1 MIRRETHQ
9 DDGAFANS
17 DSRAEH
23 SERYFPDVLD
33 SRTDILVFSAD
44 WSFEAAELK
53 LILSN
58 MEKDYPQRLD
68 YSQFIG
74 TSTVGVGLYGDTVIE
89 SSQPTAEV
97 RLVSTQPTESTWW
110 LLDEW
115 SYVAGYFYVYS
126 DQYLQLSLGT
136 ESTGDVLTLTGD
148 VDAEENAVFFDLNKP
163 LGQNWELG
171 IGARIFRQST
181 DADIRTDVVLVDNLL
196 GILPLPSELLLPVDI
211 GPISP
216 GGAIQLGREKGRIAE
231 TVFNPKL
238 TLLWRAS
245 DSISLF
251 TSAVKGFRYAGA
263 NQNPTL
269 DPGVPLFFDSDSIW
283 NYELGIRTTWLEGA
297 LQVDLTAFYLEWTDM
312 QVQQREYTGAFA
324 YTDNVGGAENKGLEF
339 SMNALL
345 PWGFSTKL
353 NLSYVDA
360 KTTEFFDDFQGPAP
374 AGTELPGSPPYSG
387 SFILLWLGRLSSAEL
402 TSTLSYTWQN
412 RNYNN
417 LPQTY
422 EHPAISLLGASLNAR
437 FLSLPG
443 KPFVSLTGSNLTN
456 EFKPGVVFDT
466 PNTGGILTIYNP
478 PRSVKLGIEF
488 SL

>member
-163 LGQNWELG
+163 LGQNWEQRYS
-171 IGARIFRQST
+171 I
-181 DADIRTDVVLVDNLL
+181 
-196 GILPLPSELLLPVDI
+196 PS
-211 GPISP
+211 
-216 GGAIQLGREKGRIAE
+216 
-231 TVFNPKL
+231 
-238 TLLWRAS
+238 
-245 DSISLF
+245 
-251 TSAVKGFRYAGA
+251 
-263 NQNPTL
+263 
-269 DPGVPLFFDSDSIW
+269 
-283 NYELGIRTTWLEGA
+283 
-297 LQVDLTAFYLEWTDM
+297 
-312 QVQQREYTGAFA
+312 
-324 YTDNVGGAENKGLEF
+324 
-339 SMNALL
+339 
-345 PWGFSTKL
+345 
-353 NLSYVDA
+353 
-360 KTTEFFDDFQGPAP
+360 
-374 AGTELPGSPPYSG
+374 
-387 SFILLWLGRLSSAEL
+387 
-402 TSTLSYTWQN
+402 
-412 RNYNN
+412 
-417 LPQTY
+417 
-422 EHPAISLLGASLNAR
+422 
-437 FLSLPG
+437 
-443 KPFVSLTGSNLTN
+443 
-456 EFKPGVVFDT
+456 
-466 PNTGGILTIYNP
+466 
-478 PRSVKLGIEF
+478 
-488 SL
+488 